1 MLTPACAAIVVLFGG
16 ALAGGV
22 RASLQTAP
30 GDGSSLEAWRS
41 VLGDPAF
48 ADALGFSLWI
58 AAAATTISAVLAVAL
73 AAALRGRGAV
83 LRGLAALPVP
93 VPHLVVAVGAVLWL
107 GPGGLVDR
115 AVGAL
120 PVQLVRDPAGLG
132 VILVYV
138 YKEAPFLALLVLA
151 AWGREVAER
160 EEAAATLG
168 AGSWQRLRL
177 VVWPAIRV
185 PLVTG
190 SLIVAAFVLGAF
202 EVPLVIGPTSPQ
214 TLGTYALDATRT
226 ADLDGQARAAASLLV
241 AAGASVLLALAAAW
255 RARSLDA

>member
-1 MLTPACAAIVVLFGG
+1 MLAPACAATVVLFGG

-22 RASLQTAP
+22 RASVQPTA
-30 GDGSSLEAWRS
+30 GGGSSLEAWRS
-41 VLGDPAF
+41 VLRDPAF
-48 ADALGFSLWI
+48 ADALGFSLRVS
-58 AAAATTISAVLAVAL
+58 AAATGLSAALAVAL

-93 VPHLVVAVGAVLWL
+93 VPHLVVAATAVLWL

-115 AVGAL
+115 AAGAL

-132 VILVYV
+132 VILVYA
-138 YKEAPFLALLVLA
+138 YKEAPFLALLVLV
-151 AWGREVAER
+151 AWDRAVAQR

-168 AGSWQRLRL
+168 AGPWQRLRL

-202 EVPLVIGPTSPQ
+202 EVPLAIGPTSPQ
-214 TLGTYALDATRT
+214 TLATYALDATRT

-241 AAGASVLLALAAAW
+241 AAGASVLLALAAGW
-255 RARSLDA
+255 RARAADG